1 MKTPIALLMAG
12 TLLLTSCVLRVS
24 GEKDR
29 KFKVSENEFSFV
41 QTYKTIQPDTL
52 KITTSGGNIRT
63 SGYEGNT
70 IEVSFVVTKYGKV
83 IEITLEELK
92 EIAQVEIFN
101 DKSKLEINI
110 SNISIRNVS
119 VGFNI
124 KTPFKTTANLNTS
137 GGNISISGL
146 SGNQDIN
153 TSGGNLNIKAIT
165 GDVIANTSG
174 GNIDLEN
181 LTGKIN
187 ATTSGGNIHANDLKP
202 ELQANTSGGNIDIT
216 NIEGLV
222 DASTSGGSINLDQMS
237 GTIKANTSGGN
248 ISATITK
255 PVEKLEL
262 ETSGGNIDCT
272 VPQGLGLNLELSA
285 DHIETQ
291 LVNFNGK
298 YEKDKISGKINGGG
312 IPVNLTT
319 YGGSINL
326 NYK

>member
-1 MKTPIALLMAG
+1 MKTPMALLMAG

-41 QTYKTIQPDTL
+41 QTYKTLQPDTL

-124 KTPFKTTANLNTS
+124 KTPFRTTSSLNTS

-165 GDVIANTSG
+165 GSV
-174 GNIDLEN
+174 
-181 LTGKIN
+181 
-187 ATTSGGNIHANDLKP
+187 
-202 ELQANTSGGNIDIT
+202 
-216 NIEGLV
+216 
-222 DASTSGGSINLDQMS
+222 
-237 GTIKANTSGGN
+237 KANTSGGN

-272 VPQGLGLNLELSA
+272 VPQNLGLDLNLSA
-285 DHIETQ
+285 DHIDTQ
-291 LVNFNGK
+291 LANFTGK
-298 YEKDKISGKINGGG
+298 AEKDKINGKMNGGG